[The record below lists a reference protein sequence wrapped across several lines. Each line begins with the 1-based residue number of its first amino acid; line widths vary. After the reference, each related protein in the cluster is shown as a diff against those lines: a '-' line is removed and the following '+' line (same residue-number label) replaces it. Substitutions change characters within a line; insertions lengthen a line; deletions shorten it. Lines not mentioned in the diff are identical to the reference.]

1 MKGQQQRD
9 AATAALK
16 AALQALQGERP
27 GEEEAQ
33 SGSTDQGPA
42 VPQAPP
48 LLTPH
53 HPDPAPAQPAPTPN
67 PVLSPAGTPGS
78 ASVKHRAGAASA
90 AASSA
95 QPSSQRSQGSYLAG
109 RGLGGASRSTLPT
122 TTNQPSPTQ
131 SPVQGPPAKGPT
143 ITTTTTTTTTTSTL
157 TRAASLAAPAAEP
170 GLGATLS
177 GADLAQPSGQAAS
190 RGTRSHRAAALAQVR
205 LAHPWLFTSWGEG
218 SGLNLEQREQWGLAL
233 QQALPLLASCDM
245 ASPEGRAPP
254 LGAASWP
261 SPLIEPSLSARAAA
275 RWEAAH
281 RVPIR
286 LPLPISIT
294 LPGLNPA
301 PGPALAA
308 TPSSLP
314 HHLETSQS
322 PALPTAAGKGADVGR
337 MESGAER
344 AAAGSSMA
352 TGAVWEERGEAVG
365 GLEVA
370 VLDSAW
376 QRRQQ
381 AGAPFRAYMQEL
393 QGLLLPGMGAGVK
406 GGRQRRAEGKEVAG
420 QEGQGQ
426 GQGQGQGERQAVDSQ
441 LAYQAGLCDDWLQ
454 LSHLATVF
462 QAQLGPTTLTSLFRR
477 MGDLVTPRAS
487 VTWGPGERAAFI
499 AFVDVICAAAAAQA
513 DLLNGPQ
520 LGCVLY
526 SLACTQHAWR
536 RPPPQPAAPAN
547 TAPSTP
553 SSPLGQAPH
562 FSDVAGHTL
571 CWDELAGVHSSA
583 VRGLVEA
590 ISHQAQSLLQP
601 LVGRVGPLRPQRLS
615 SSTLDQG
622 WGPGPCS
629 QLAWSLGTLGAV
641 AAAGGG
647 DQAGGEGQGQQ
658 EQQREVQLMEALCR
672 VSYSQLEGFSAVQ
685 LWGLVWGCARTGH
698 APDPA
703 WLERFLGAAHRIMKA
718 RPGTAPAA
726 TDPKYGVTGLGLS
739 GCMPQEFDGEG
750 LSHLLWALGCLQQ
763 QPPRLWLRAAVGQ
776 LVRCSAGLQPT
787 QLLMSLEGLVAMR
800 YLPREEVSRRLLSA
814 VQRQLHAFSPSQTST
829 LMFSLAASGRWR
841 PHHQFL
847 HDVAAA
853 SLPRLRRMTPRE
865 AAQMLWAFASFRQC
879 PDTQW
884 LQQACLAVART
895 RWAVAD
901 SDSLALAT
909 WAMADLGP
917 KAVQVAHSLPCP
929 LPHALPQPTLTISTA
944 PPDILDGS
952 WGPLRRGESVG
963 RLEGNGQ
970 GVQEERVEGGP
981 GPGSGLLREVQAVPG
996 LPVTAPSAA
1005 LGVVGLLQGGGLTAD
1020 PDQVL
1025 PVDSREQAA
1034 WVEGCMVRMQQVPH
1048 SFSAPGLANALWGL
1062 AELGC
1067 EPAPELLDR
1076 LLRDASS
1083 LLPSFTSREL
1093 SDLIAALARLQYRPS
1108 DAWLALYMS
1117 QVKTRLGAFEGDD
1130 WGLTLWGLAAL
1141 GAPLTPAWLQ
1151 ALSRSASQKWY
1162 SHSGRGLALLVH
1174 GLALYDF
1181 RPRLLVAEG
1190 SKADRPAPDVAEGG
1204 AASCWRGVESEE
1216 QTTHTS
1222 QQLAWWQGFFRECE
1236 RKWSGMGPREVARLL
1251 LAVAQL
1257 VPTPPDREWQRGLV
1271 RTLRA
1276 HIARPK
1282 FSQELLPRILAAADA
1297 PLILSADT
1305 VAKKARTLE
1314 MDGDGSLDID
1324 DAAEDAA
1331 AEDAEDE
1338 EDYPLLTLEAVC
1350 ADARV
1355 RSALHPTVQE
1365 NAWFAALLHELR
1377 RHTLGFPDMAPK
1389 RKRKRPVSP
1398 AQSAAGA
1405 SGSGQQVQG
1414 QGQAVKVVIAERRQ
1428 VIKAA
1433 FRGLVEAAK
1442 PDLSPEEVDA
1452 VVAQANQRMTMGSMQ
1467 CCLAAVMSLTMLLQS
1482 FLGQPTPGFPAAGP
1496 APCHPPPPDPACPP
1510 YSHPRLPT
1518 RHSPRSAAPPAQ
1530 LPPPVRHAKCV
1541 RGLKWCHEVPP
1552 NPPPPPPPPAP
1563 LAQDPPAPAQELP
1576 PPPPPALDQPPA
1588 QPPPGPVPLPQAPP
1602 WGRWLDRD
1610 TNPCLNF
1617 QRIGESMQ
1625 RPLELCSWTDLRA
1638 LPPVGKEYQQ
1648 RYKLVIDRLP
1658 KVRQRLHRAAEYRRG
1673 IDGRARNNA
1682 LQGSSWVVTR
1692 SRTSS
1697 RRFKTKGV
1705 VHFIGG
1711 AFAGAAPQVLYA
1723 LLLELV
1729 AAGGYTLVATPY
1741 AVTFQHQSCAE
1752 ALRAQF
1758 QLTLQELRGADSSW
1772 LAPVDAPL
1780 LGLGHSNGSLMHL
1793 LIGSQHPDIT
1803 AANVLMSFNNKQVQD
1818 AIPIPGFLASL
1829 SPSIKALRE
1838 APLPVP
1844 LLPSPYAFPD
1854 AATLLAGAA
1863 SLIPRGLGL
1872 DDAGQISRAALALEQ
1887 VGTVF
1892 GEVGDGTTDFSPTPA
1907 ESQQIIRQ
1915 GFRTPSLFIRFA
1927 DDTIDETFELAGLL
1941 QSSVADQGRVKTLV
1955 LPGSHITPCG
1965 GDIKWESG
1973 RVFGPVDAL
1982 VQLGKWQAQADLRRL
1997 SDQVIAYLDDVSRS
2011 H

>member
-1 MKGQQQRD
+1 
-9 AATAALK
+9 
-16 AALQALQGERP
+16 
-27 GEEEAQ
+27 
-33 SGSTDQGPA
+33 
-42 VPQAPP
+42 
-48 LLTPH
+48 
-53 HPDPAPAQPAPTPN
+53 
-67 PVLSPAGTPGS
+67 
-78 ASVKHRAGAASA
+78 
-90 AASSA
+90 
-95 QPSSQRSQGSYLAG
+95 
-109 RGLGGASRSTLPT
+109 
-122 TTNQPSPTQ
+122 
-131 SPVQGPPAKGPT
+131 
-143 ITTTTTTTTTTSTL
+143 
-157 TRAASLAAPAAEP
+157 
-170 GLGATLS
+170 
-177 GADLAQPSGQAAS
+177 
-190 RGTRSHRAAALAQVR
+190 
-205 LAHPWLFTSWGEG
+205 
-218 SGLNLEQREQWGLAL
+218 
-233 QQALPLLASCDM
+233 
-245 ASPEGRAPP
+245 
-254 LGAASWP
+254 
-261 SPLIEPSLSARAAA
+261 
-275 RWEAAH
+275 
-281 RVPIR
+281 
-286 LPLPISIT
+286 
-294 LPGLNPA
+294 
-301 PGPALAA
+301 
-308 TPSSLP
+308 
-314 HHLETSQS
+314 
-322 PALPTAAGKGADVGR
+322 

-352 TGAVWEERGEAVG
+352 TGAVWEERGEAAG

-381 AGAPFRAYMQEL
+381 ACAPFRAYMQEL

-547 TAPSTP
+547 TAASTP

-601 LVGRVGPLRPQRLS
+601 LVGRGGPLRPQRLS

-647 DQAGGEGQGQQ
+647 DQAGGAGQGQQ
-658 EQQREVQLMEALCR
+658 VQQREVQLMEALCR

-703 WLERFLGAAHRIMKA
+703 WLERFLGAAHRIMK
-718 RPGTAPAA
+718 
-726 TDPKYGVTGLGLS
+726 
-739 GCMPQEFDGEG
+739 EFDGEG

-829 LMFSLAASGRWR
+829 LMFSLAASARWR

-917 KAVQVAHSLPCP
+917 KAAQVAHSLPCP
-929 LPHALPQPTLTISTA
+929 LPHALPQPTLTLSTA

-952 WGPLRRGESVG
+952 WGPLRREESVG

-981 GPGSGLLREVQAVPG
+981 GPGSGLLREVRAVPG

-1005 LGVVGLLQGGGLTAD
+1005 LGVVGLLQGGGPTAD

-1025 PVDSREQAA
+1025 PVNSREQAA
-1034 WVEGCMVRMQQVPH
+1034 WVEGCMVRMQQVPD

-1076 LLRDASS
+1076 LLRAASS

-1190 SKADRPAPDVAEGG
+1190 SKADRPAPDIAEGG

-1305 VAKKARTLE
+1305 VAKKGRTLE

-1377 RHTLGFPDMAPK
+1377 R
-1389 RKRKRPVSP
+1389 
-1398 AQSAAGA
+1398 QW
-1405 SGSGQQVQG
+1405 
-1414 QGQAVKVVIAERRQ
+1414 
-1428 VIKAA
+1428 
-1433 FRGLVEAAK
+1433 
-1442 PDLSPEEVDA
+1442 
-1452 VVAQANQRMTMGSMQ
+1452 
-1467 CCLAAVMSLTMLLQS
+1467 
-1482 FLGQPTPGFPAAGP
+1482 GFPAA
-1496 APCHPPPPDPACPP
+1496 
-1510 YSHPRLPT
+1510 R
-1518 RHSPRSAAPPAQ
+1518 
-1530 LPPPVRHAKCV
+1530 
-1541 RGLKWCHEVPP
+1541 
-1552 NPPPPPPPPAP
+1552 
-1563 LAQDPPAPAQELP
+1563 
-1576 PPPPPALDQPPA
+1576 
-1588 QPPPGPVPLPQAPP
+1588 
-1602 WGRWLDRD
+1602 
-1610 TNPCLNF
+1610 
-1617 QRIGESMQ
+1617 
-1625 RPLELCSWTDLRA
+1625 
-1638 LPPVGKEYQQ
+1638 
-1648 RYKLVIDRLP
+1648 
-1658 KVRQRLHRAAEYRRG
+1658 
-1673 IDGRARNNA
+1673 
-1682 LQGSSWVVTR
+1682 
-1692 SRTSS
+1692 
-1697 RRFKTKGV
+1697 
-1705 VHFIGG
+1705 
-1711 AFAGAAPQVLYA
+1711 
-1723 LLLELV
+1723 
-1729 AAGGYTLVATPY
+1729 
-1741 AVTFQHQSCAE
+1741 
-1752 ALRAQF
+1752 
-1758 QLTLQELRGADSSW
+1758 
-1772 LAPVDAPL
+1772 
-1780 LGLGHSNGSLMHL
+1780 
-1793 LIGSQHPDIT
+1793 
-1803 AANVLMSFNNKQVQD
+1803 
-1818 AIPIPGFLASL
+1818 
-1829 SPSIKALRE
+1829 
-1838 APLPVP
+1838 
-1844 LLPSPYAFPD
+1844 
-1854 AATLLAGAA
+1854 
-1863 SLIPRGLGL
+1863 
-1872 DDAGQISRAALALEQ
+1872 
-1887 VGTVF
+1887 
-1892 GEVGDGTTDFSPTPA
+1892 
-1907 ESQQIIRQ
+1907 
-1915 GFRTPSLFIRFA
+1915 
-1927 DDTIDETFELAGLL
+1927 
-1941 QSSVADQGRVKTLV
+1941 
-1955 LPGSHITPCG
+1955 
-1965 GDIKWESG
+1965 
-1973 RVFGPVDAL
+1973 
-1982 VQLGKWQAQADLRRL
+1982 
-1997 SDQVIAYLDDVSRS
+1997 
-2011 H
+2011 